1 VERAEGGGD
10 SHRGKKL
17 RWYFQNVEMRNESDH
32 SNEFLSSKVHKVE
45 ISHQLRKKERKE
57 REKETRIL
65 EIVLN

>member
-1 VERAEGGGD
+1 
-10 SHRGKKL
+10 
-17 RWYFQNVEMRNESDH
+17 MRNESDH

-57 REKETRIL
+57 REKERRIL